1 MTCSYCGCWE
11 GAHGDG
17 CPVFPAFDKK
27 KVAIWWQGFEEAGSG
42 RNCSSTNLT
51 HIIGYRRAESA
62 LEALE
67 NDIDPH
73 QC

>member
-1 MTCSYCGCWE
+1 MTCSYCGYWE

-17 CPVFPAFDKK
+17 CPVFPTLDKK
-27 KVAIWWQGFEEAGSG
+27 KVAIWWRGFEEAGSG
-42 RNCSSTNLT
+42 RNCSSTNQT

-73 QC
+73 QS